1 MTYKLTAVK
10 TIDNDNSKLTHL
22 AVIMDGNG
30 RWAQSRNLPRALG
43 HRSGAEALRRLL
55 RLCPGQGIK
64 YLTVF
69 AFSTENWKRPAAEVQ
84 ALMSLLA
91 EFIDKE
97 LEELINEGVSIRVFG
112 DMTRLSQV
120 LQHKVEDAVTATK
133 GLNRLV
139 LSIMLNYSGRQEL
152 LRGAK
157 TLAKL
162 ALDGQDPESWV
173 EEDLAEA
180 LYTKDLPEPDLLIR
194 TGGEYRISN
203 FMLWQLAYTE
213 FWFTPTLW
221 PDFGER
227 ELSEAMAAFCG
238 RHRRFGGV

>member
-1 MTYKLTAVK
+1 MDTDPRKP
-10 TIDNDNSKLTHL
+10 NHL

-55 RLCPGQGIK
+55 RLCPVQGIK

-97 LEELINEGVSIRVFG
+97 LEELIREGVGIRVFG
-112 DMTRLSQV
+112 DMTQLSRG
-120 LQHKVEDAVTATK
+120 LQQKIEGAVAATV

-139 LSIMLNYSGRQEL
+139 LSIMLNYSGRQEV

-157 TLAKL
+157 ALARL
-162 ALDGQDPESWV
+162 ALDGQDPESWS
-173 EEDLAEA
+173 EADFAEA

-221 PDFGER
+221 PDFGEK
-227 ELSEAMAAFCG
+227 ELSEAVAAFSD